1 MGNTPSI
8 TTGNNQIFVK
18 KQMFT
23 RLGIGLLPEIVCFV
37 KIKSCFLP
45 QIIYNIFRR
54 GRQQTSYLYTPFKL
68 APLGSPTL
76 VLYFSI

>member
-45 QIIYNIFRR
+45 QIIYNIFGEPDSRPVIH
-54 GRQQTSYLYTPFKL
+54 TPPFKL